1 MKNTNFAFLSTL
13 IPYGMEE
20 KIAALSQNNMQ
31 DAANAL
37 QWHLYNGLCKNLNTE
52 IMLLNILPVGS
63 YPQYYKEPFVKQ
75 SLFSTPYYPQN
86 VNIGFCNIKL
96 IRKFLQPCKVYN
108 ALDNWCHIH
117 KGNKVLFV
125 YTITATFITAISK
138 VKEKYPDL
146 KVCAIVADLP
156 DMVSLKAN
164 KGILQTMFEKRLSG
178 LSYNNL
184 DSIDAFVLL
193 TRQMADY
200 MRIRQPFCVVEGIST
215 FPEKSKDIQDT
226 NQKIIVYTGTL
237 HKKFGIM
244 NLIEAFMA
252 IEGSEYRLI
261 ICGIGDSEKEIEA
274 ASVLDRR
281 IEYKGLLSRTE
292 ILKVQKTAT
301 VLVNPRQNN
310 EEFTK
315 YSFPSKNLEYLSSGK
330 PLIAYKLDGIPD
342 DYDDYIYYV
351 PDNSIKTLQQTLV
364 YVCTMNAAE
373 RSDKALKAQRFV
385 WEEKNEIKQTKK
397 IIDFLRKRGILN
409 D

>member
-1 MKNTNFAFLSTL
+1 MPVSYT
-13 IPYGMEE
+13 
-20 KIAALSQNNMQ
+20 
-31 DAANAL
+31 
-37 QWHLYNGLCKNLNTE
+37 HL
-52 IMLLNILPVGS
+52 
-63 YPQYYKEPFVKQ
+63 
-75 SLFSTPYYPQN
+75 
-86 VNIGFCNIKL
+86 
-96 IRKFLQPCKVYN
+96 
-108 ALDNWCHIH
+108 
-117 KGNKVLFV
+117 
-125 YTITATFITAISK
+125 
-138 VKEKYPDL
+138 
-146 KVCAIVADLP
+146 
-156 DMVSLKAN
+156 
-164 KGILQTMFEKRLSG
+164 
-178 LSYNNL
+178 
-184 DSIDAFVLL
+184 
-193 TRQMADY
+193 
-200 MRIRQPFCVVEGIST
+200 
-215 FPEKSKDIQDT
+215 
-226 NQKIIVYTGTL
+226 
-237 HKKFGIM
+237 
-244 NLIEAFMA
+244 